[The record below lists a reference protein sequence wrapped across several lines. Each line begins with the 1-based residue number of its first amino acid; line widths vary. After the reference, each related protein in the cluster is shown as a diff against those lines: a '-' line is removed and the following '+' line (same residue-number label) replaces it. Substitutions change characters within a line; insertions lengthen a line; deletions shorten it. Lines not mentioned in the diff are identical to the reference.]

1 MGFSAACKARLF
13 LSTIYGTAEA
23 VPFQNPTFTTARLSP
38 QAVSS
43 RANDG
48 AIFELNRRFPTEDRK
63 GQAFASYALVIG
75 REAQHSAATY
85 APGCGRRN

>member
-38 QAVSS
+38 PPDFHHRLLAPEGMTARS
-43 RANDG
+43 
-48 AIFELNRRFPTEDRK
+48 LN
-63 GQAFASYALVIG
+63 
-75 REAQHSAATY
+75 
-85 APGCGRRN
+85 